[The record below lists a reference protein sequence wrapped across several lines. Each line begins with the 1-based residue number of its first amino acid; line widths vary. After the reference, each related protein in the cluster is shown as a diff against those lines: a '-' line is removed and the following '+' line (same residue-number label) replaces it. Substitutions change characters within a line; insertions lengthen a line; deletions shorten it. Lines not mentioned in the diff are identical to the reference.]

1 MYISPKKTPTFWLPL
16 MENPPQNGWWLGRP
30 PWPMPPMAYAPAAP
44 RHPGTVEHF
53 RCAPRGTD
61 EFSWNMNGHQH
72 SWNMKLWKIWS
83 TTRLIHENIR
93 LYIYIYIYI
102 YIYLFIFLY
111 RYMYIYIY
119 ITQYIY
125 IYILHITSYYIS
137 FYIHTLYP
145 SIHVCSGPYSPAGTS
160 TTKKRSCAFRPVVW

>member
-1 MYISPKKTPTFWLPL
+1 MKIDTPQISCKFRKPFRSVLGFLGNPSSWDTILGSEHAYGGFHSHGATPQSSILNRIFVYISPKKHQLFGYHGHGKSSSKR
-16 MENPPQNGWWLGRP
+16 MMILGDP
-30 PWPMPPMAYAPAAP
+30 HGLCHPWPMPPAAP

-93 LYIYIYIYI
+93 LYIYTYIYI
-102 YIYLFIFLY
+102 FIYF
-111 RYMYIYIY
+111 
-119 ITQYIY
+119 
-125 IYILHITSYYIS
+125 
-137 FYIHTLYP
+137 
-145 SIHVCSGPYSPAGTS
+145 SI
-160 TTKKRSCAFRPVVW
+160 